1 MENPVSGPRTRDET
15 GTGASARPRRRPVA
29 AGLAAALLIAA
40 CATPGSGPEVTA
52 TAGPPVPECL
62 QPGLDTRASVVRIAT
77 DVGAHGSG
85 VVIGHDR
92 ILTAAHVVYDAGAM
106 RVALDD
112 ESYEPARLIAMDRG
126 TDLALLDASTGS
138 IAPVA
143 ITHHALK
150 AYEDVWAIGFPL
162 ALDMAVSQGRFQ
174 RTANGK
180 TYTSAWITAG
190 VSGGGL
196 MRCNHGAYELAGIMR
211 DYVAFLRGDS
221 YVNASQ
227 STSTPAETILAFIDR
242 AEPGTDPA
250 TLQPAAAQH
259 SGTLT
264 ARPPSDVSL

>member
-1 MENPVSGPRTRDET
+1 MSMETPVSGSKPKDET
-15 GTGASARPRRRPVA
+15 RTPPARPRRRPAA
-29 AGLAAALLIAA
+29 AGLAAVLLIAA
-40 CATPGSGPEVTA
+40 CATPGSGPEVMA
-52 TAGPPVPECL
+52 AARAPVPECL

-112 ESYEPARLIAMDRG
+112 EDYEPARLIAMDRSA
-126 TDLALLDASTGS
+126 DLALLEAPTGEV
-138 IAPVA
+138 APLP
-143 ITHHALK
+143 ITHRALA

-174 RTANGK
+174 RTADGK
-180 TYTSAWITAG
+180 VYTSAWITAG

-227 STSTPAETILAFIDR
+227 STSTPAEAILAFIDS
-242 AEPGTDPA
+242 AEA
-250 TLQPAAAQH
+250 QPAL
-259 SGTLT
+259 STL
-264 ARPPSDVSL
+264 